1 MSLRVRLILLM
12 LAIYAAGG
20 YFITRWVIDQ
30 VRPRYLESME
40 ETLVDTSV
48 LLAAEVEQHSSNG
61 LTADDIRAVY
71 RRAAQR
77 TFTARIFSL
86 EKTGVDLRVYVT
98 DATGRV
104 VFDSAG
110 RDEGKDFSR
119 WNDVARTL
127 KGLYGARSTHD
138 LPHDEATQT
147 LYVAAPVLQEGRIVG
162 VVGVGKPTRG
172 INELVALAKR
182 RILIGAA
189 SGGAILL
196 VVLLLA
202 ALWVITPLERLTAY
216 ARAIRDGR
224 SAKLPKLPGRT
235 LADLGTAFEQMR
247 DALAGR
253 QHAERYTQALAH
265 EVKAP
270 VAAIRGAA
278 ELMEEDMPEDQRRKF
293 LANIRSESARIQH
306 IVERLLELSS
316 IEARKSLAQTES
328 IDVESLL
335 RECAEIYQP
344 ALATAQVT
352 LTATCAPGLTCEG
365 DRFLIRQAIGNL
377 LQNAVEFSPAGGTVR
392 MSADLNRGGVRIAVD
407 DSGPGV
413 PEYALSRVFE
423 RFYSLPRPGGTR
435 KSTGIGLALVR
446 EIAHLH
452 GGEAAL
458 ENKTDGGAR
467 ATLWL
472 PVRQGGR

>member
-1 MSLRVRLILLM
+1 MSLRIRLVLLM

-20 YFITRWVIDQ
+20 YFITRWVIGQ

-40 ETLVDTSV
+40 ATLVDTSV
-48 LLAAEVEQHSSNG
+48 LLAAGVEQHSPHG
-61 LTADDIRAVY
+61 LKADDIRAVY

-86 EKTGVDLRVYVT
+86 VKSGVDLRVYVT

-127 KGLYGARSTHD
+127 KGQYGARSTHD

-147 LYVAAPVLQEGRIVG
+147 LYVAAPVLEDGRIVG
-162 VVGVGKPTRG
+162 VVGVGQPTRG

-182 RILIGAA
+182 RILLGAA
-189 SGGAILL
+189 TGGAILL

-202 ALWVITPLERLTAY
+202 AFWVITPLERLTEY

-224 SAKLPKLPGRT
+224 TARLPKLPGRT
-235 LADLGTAFEQMR
+235 LGDLGTAFEQMR
-247 DALAGR
+247 DALEGR
-253 QHAERYTQALAH
+253 QYAERYTQALAH

-278 ELMEEDMPEDQRRKF
+278 ELMDEDMPEEQRRKF
-293 LANIRSESARIQH
+293 LTNIRNESARIQH

-316 IEARKSLAQTES
+316 IEARKSLAKTET
-328 IDVESLL
+328 IDVENLL
-335 RECAEIYQP
+335 RECVEKFQP
-344 ALATAQVT
+344 VFATAQVN
-352 LTATCAPGLTCEG
+352 LTSACAPGLTCEG

-377 LQNAVEFSPAGGTVR
+377 LQNAVEFSPAGAAVR
-392 MSADLNRGGVRIAVD
+392 LSAEPERGGVRVTVD
-407 DSGPGV
+407 DAGPGV
-413 PEYALSRVFE
+413 PEYALPRVFE
-423 RFYSLPRPGGTR
+423 RFYSLPRPGGSR

-452 GGEAAL
+452 GGEATL
-458 ENKTDGGAR
+458 TNRPEGGAR
-467 ATLWL
+467 ATVWL
-472 PVRQGGR
+472 AGKGG